1 MNDTHPALAHR
12 AALAHRPLSI
22 FLLLALLL
30 SATPGCG
37 EAPGSA
43 DSGAAIDAGDPVAA
57 DAFASSDSNIVTDGG
72 GPEDA
77 PTAPD
82 AGAIPT
88 GRNRVTVNGTDYVF
102 DGPVAASFAPTGAS
116 ITNFGY
122 VARTADDAASTSF
135 GLVLQTSTLPPAGP
149 VACSA
154 TRPPAVGGGSN
165 NITFGGTT
173 YRWVPD
179 GSECS
184 FVVSHAAATVGARF
198 AGTYS
203 GTLVAL
209 DGTTLA
215 IDGEFDT
222 TVTGP

>member
-1 MNDTHPALAHR
+1 MNDTHARPTHR
-12 AALAHRPLSI
+12 AAHGPTPLLAG
-22 FLLLALLL
+22 LLLALLV
-30 SATPGCG
+30 SAPGCG
-37 EAPGSA
+37 EAPGAA
-43 DSGAAIDAGDPVAA
+43 DSGAAIDAGDPVAPDAFTPSDTGSAA
-57 DAFASSDSNIVTDGG
+57 DADTPV
-72 GPEDA
+72 DA
-77 PTAPD
+77 AATSD
-82 AGAIPT
+82 AGAMAT
-88 GRNRVTVNGTDYVF
+88 GRNRLTVNGTEYVF

-173 YRWVPD
+173 YRWAPD
-179 GSECS
+179 DSECS
-184 FVVSHAAATVGARF
+184 FVVTHAAATVGARF

>member
-1 MNDTHPALAHR
+1 MNDTLPALAHR
-12 AALAHRPLSI
+12 AAPAHRPLLAGL
-22 FLLLALLL
+22 FLALVL
-30 SATPGCG
+30 STPGCG
-37 EAPGSA
+37 EAPGAA
-43 DSGAAIDAGDPVAA
+43 DSGAAIDAADPVAA
-57 DAFASSDSNIVTDGG
+57 DAFAASDTDIVTDGG
-72 GPEDA
+72 SSEDA
-77 PTAPD
+77 PAAPD
-82 AGAIPT
+82 AGAAM
-88 GRNRVTVNGTDYVF
+88 GRNRLTVNGTEYVF

-122 VARTADDAASTSF
+122 VAHTADDAAGTSF
-135 GLVLQTSTLPPAGP
+135 GLVLQTSTLPPPGP

-179 GSECS
+179 GSECT
-184 FVVSHAAATVGARF
+184 FVVTHAAATAGTRF